1 MCNSSSIDVSLGK
14 TIPPPG
20 NNWLVGPI
28 TMFENTRRVDLVTYL
43 PLEYVASI
51 QGSSIPAPALGQACL
66 HPSIFCLGKLIIF
79 VTRRQ
84 VGRQGHSPLRLPAGQ
99 CLRLQHVRNPQSNS
113 HRARPGQTNVPF
125 VFEQKSRA
133 VSLRIIIFQRFID
146 KSFYFQ
152 AWEDGKIYEALFPV
166 EEVGKAV
173 CFNQFNI

>member
-1 MCNSSSIDVSLGK
+1 MSAWAKLSLPLEITG
-14 TIPPPG
+14 
-20 NNWLVGPI
+20 WLAL
-28 TMFENTRRVDLVTYL
+28 TMFANTRRVDLVTYL

-51 QGSSIPAPALGQACL
+51 QGSSIPASWSSL
-66 HPSIFCLGKLIIF
+66 HVIIF

-113 HRARPGQTNVPF
+113 HRARPGQTNFPF

-133 VSLRIIIFQRFID
+133 VSLRIILFQRFID
-146 KSFYFQ
+146 KSFYLQ

-173 CFNQFNI
+173 CFNHLNI